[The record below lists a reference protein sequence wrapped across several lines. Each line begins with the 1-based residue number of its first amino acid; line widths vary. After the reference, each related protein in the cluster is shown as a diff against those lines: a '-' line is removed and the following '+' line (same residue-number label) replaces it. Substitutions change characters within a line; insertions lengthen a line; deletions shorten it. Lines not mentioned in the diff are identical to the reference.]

1 MTTRFEVKV
10 RGTLGPEPEDTKEIR
25 ILNRTL
31 RWTTRG
37 LELEADGKHVQTVI
51 SEMGLETDSKGL
63 DTPLPKE
70 YGAVEGD
77 EALEEWQAKAYRRIA
92 ATVNYLA

>member
-10 RGTLGPEPEDTKEIR
+10 RGTLGLEPEDTKEIR

-51 SEMGLETDSKGL
+51 SETGLEAGLKGSE
-63 DTPLPKE
+63 TPLPK
-70 YGAVEGD
+70 
-77 EALEEWQAKAYRRIA
+77 K
-92 ATVNYLA
+92 